1 MPGLTRYPGEGG
13 PRIVQQPLSS
23 GLRPMITMV
32 IRPWGYGV
40 AVAHVGIVFNQGK
53 AARNSMKKA
62 ILPLAEPTRATSSK
76 QICRSGADAARE

>member
-32 IRPWGYGV
+32 IRPCV
-40 AVAHVGIVFNQGK
+40 AVRLVSSHHVWLVYHVLDCS
-53 AARNSMKKA
+53 A
-62 ILPLAEPTRATSSK
+62 
-76 QICRSGADAARE
+76 

>member
-32 IRPWGYGV
+32 IRPC
-40 AVAHVGIVFNQGK
+40 VGIRLGSHVSAKRTIKSDTVMAKPRKTHF
-53 AARNSMKKA
+53 
-62 ILPLAEPTRATSSK
+62 RAFL
-76 QICRSGADAARE
+76 